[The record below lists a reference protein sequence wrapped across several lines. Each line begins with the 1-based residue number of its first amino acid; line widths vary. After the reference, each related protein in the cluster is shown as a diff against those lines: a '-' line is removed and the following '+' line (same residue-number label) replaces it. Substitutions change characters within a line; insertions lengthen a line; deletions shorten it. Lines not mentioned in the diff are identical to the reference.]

1 MVSDANFFSG
11 VLIPFYDHDT
21 RMVYIAGKVK
31 EVVFVNVN
39 SIKEKGKKKNV
50 CTLLTVSTNRLCVT
64 L

>member
-50 CTLLTVSTNRLCVT
+50 CTL
-64 L
+64 